1 MVFYMW
7 VLFTPKKEWV
17 ILKLKRLAA
26 FIVAITLAV
35 VSFAVP
41 IHAKNE
47 SEYYIKTLFENVNVR
62 TGPGTAYDLIGK
74 AVYGA
79 KYPCLGT
86 AFSSDGTMWYKI
98 DIANADDGWVSS
110 DYAHRYETKI
120 KNAVEPTSETKSNS
134 KIDQKLQKYINS
146 LAEEYHAIGVQVAVI
161 RGEDGKIFNWN
172 YGYATRGTKPMTTN
186 TKIRTASLSK
196 VAVAMCAVKMHEEG
210 LVSLNA
216 DIGKYW
222 DAELPKKVTL
232 KNLLTHTSTLRYLS
246 FKNTAEGTLKQL
258 VDENSYLEGT
268 AGDSSVWS
276 YNNYAFGVAGSTL
289 ELAAGETLESYMQK
303 YFFDPIGI
311 NVSFYSGSFS
321 DNPRIATLYESDG
334 GVERTVREA
343 KAIIGSGIAGN
354 NTSIHAGSLTASA
367 KDIAKLFYVLA
378 NDGSY
383 GGEQLLSE
391 KSVKTM
397 EKKYF
402 KTTENG
408 GKFTQCTAL
417 RYAKN
422 RYGAEKLYYHTG
434 NAYGAISMAS
444 YDAKTGDVV
453 VVMTTG
459 ANPKRDKYGVYELCS
474 KITKK
479 MYRNMEK
486 LGS

>member
-1 MVFYMW
+1 MRII
-7 VLFTPKKEWV
+7 KK
-17 ILKLKRLAA
+17 ITA
-26 FIVAITLAV
+26 FFLAV
-35 VSFAVP
+35 TIAVMSFTIP
-41 IHAKNE
+41 IYAESE

-62 TGPGTAYDLIGK
+62 TGPGLDYDLIGK
-74 AVYGA
+74 AVYGS

-86 AFSSDGTMWYKI
+86 AFSSNGTMWYKI
-98 DIANADDGWVSS
+98 GIANADDGWVSS
-110 DYAHRYETKI
+110 DYAHRFETNP
-120 KNAVEPTSETKSNS
+120 KNTVKPTTVTKSSS
-134 KIDQKLQKYINS
+134 KADQKLQDYINS
-146 LAEEYHAIGVQVAVI
+146 LAEDYHAVGIQVAVI
-161 RGEDGKIFNWN
+161 RGEDGKMFNWN

-196 VAVAMCAVKMHEEG
+196 VAVAMCAVKMQEDG

-216 DIGKYW
+216 NIGKYW
-222 DAELPKKVTL
+222 DAKLPKKVTL

-246 FKNTAEGTLKQL
+246 FKNTAEGTLSQL
-258 VDENSYLEGT
+258 MDEKNYLDGT

-276 YNNYAFGVAGSTL
+276 YNNYAVGVAGSTL
-289 ELAAGETLESYMQK
+289 ELAAGETLDSYMQR
-303 YFFDPIGI
+303 YFFEPLGI
-311 NVSFYSGSFS
+311 DVSFYSGNFS
-321 DNPRIATLYESDG
+321 GNPRIATLYESDG
-334 GVERTVREA
+334 GVERTVSEA
-343 KAIIGSGIAGN
+343 KSIVGSGIAGN

-383 GGEQLLSE
+383 GKKQLLSE
-391 KSVKTM
+391 KSVKNM

-417 RYAKN
+417 RYVKN
-422 RYGAEKLYYHTG
+422 RYNANQLYYHTG

-459 ANPKRDKYGVYELCS
+459 ANPKRDKYGVYEICS
-474 KITKK
+474 KITKN

>member
-1 MVFYMW
+1 MKKTKKLIA
-7 VLFTPKKEWV
+7 LFTTV
-17 ILKLKRLAA
+17 
-26 FIVAITLAV
+26 VLAV
-35 VSFAVP
+35 VSFSIP
-41 IHAKNE
+41 IHAKSE
-47 SEYYIKTLFENVNVR
+47 SKYYIKTLFQDVNVR
-62 TGPGTAYDLIGK
+62 TGPGLEYDLVGK
-74 AVYGA
+74 AVYGS

-86 AFSSDGTMWYKI
+86 AFSSSGTMWYKI
-98 DIANADDGWVSS
+98 GIANADDGWVSS
-110 DYAHRYETKI
+110 DYAHRFETKV
-120 KNAVEPTSETKSNS
+120 KNTAEPTTTTKSSS
-134 KIDQKLQKYINS
+134 KADQKLQKYINF

-161 RGEDGKIFNWN
+161 RGEDGRIFDWN

-186 TKIRTASLSK
+186 TKIRTASISK
-196 VAVAMCAVKMHEEG
+196 VAVAMCAVKMQEEG
-210 LVSLNA
+210 IVSLNA

-246 FKNTAEGTLKQL
+246 FKNTAEGTLDQL
-258 VDENSYLEGT
+258 MDKNSYLDGA
-268 AGDSSVWS
+268 AGDSSAWS
-276 YNNYAFGVAGSTL
+276 YNNYAVGVAGSTL
-289 ELAAGETLESYMQK
+289 ELASGETLDSYMQRN
-303 YFFDPIGI
+303 FFEPIGI
-311 NVSFYSGSFS
+311 EVSFYSGGFS
-321 DNPRIATLYESDG
+321 GNPRIATLYESDG
-334 GVERTVREA
+334 GVERTVNEA
-343 KAIIGSGIAGN
+343 KAIVGSGIAGN

-391 KSVKTM
+391 KSVNRM

-422 RYGAEKLYYHTG
+422 RYNAGKLYYHTG

-444 YDAKTGDVV
+444 YDAETGDVV

-459 ANPKRDKYGVYELCS
+459 ANPKRDKYGVYEICS
-474 KITKK
+474 KITRN
-479 MYRNMEK
+479 MYRNMEQ